1 MKLTIDSR
9 YNVTWSMLGEES
21 VSAGRL
27 GVETVAENA
36 GVPLATAARACI
48 DEVLFAALKNGKLQ
62 PWDTLHLL
70 DSQFAL
76 QVPAHDQ
83 RCPM

>member
-9 YNVTWSMLGEES
+9 YNVTWSMLGEEA

-27 GVETVAENA
+27 GVETVAKNA
-36 GVPLATAARACI
+36 DVPLSWAARACV
-48 DEVLFAALKNGKLQ
+48 DETVFTALKDGKLQ
-62 PWDTLHLL
+62 PWDVLSLPGGE
-70 DSQFAL
+70 FAL
-76 QVPAHDQ
+76 QVPAFDQ